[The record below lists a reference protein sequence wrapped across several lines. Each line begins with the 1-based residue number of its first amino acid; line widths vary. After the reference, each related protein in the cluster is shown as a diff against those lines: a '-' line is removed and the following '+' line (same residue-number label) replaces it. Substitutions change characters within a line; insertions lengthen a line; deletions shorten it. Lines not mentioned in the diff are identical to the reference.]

1 MAPPDA
7 PRASPARVFFAL
19 WPDEATASRLFCLS
33 SDAHAACKGR
43 RMRRD
48 TIHLTLAFIG
58 DVPPERLAQLLAV
71 GDRVPPAAFTLRIDR
86 IAGWRHNRII
96 WAGADSAPEPLTSLV
111 ERLNAALAEA
121 DFPVE
126 QRKFAPH
133 VTLLR
138 KAEGELPR
146 EEIVPP
152 IDWRVRGFSL
162 IESLRS
168 HEGAQYVPLRT
179 WIAR

>member
-1 MAPPDA
+1 M
-7 PRASPARVFFAL
+7 ASPDTPRESAARVFFAL
-19 WPDEATASRLFCLS
+19 WPDEATARSLFRLS
-33 SDAHAACKGR
+33 AEAHAACKGR

-58 DVPPERLAQLLAV
+58 DVAHERLPQLMAV
-71 GDRVPPAAFTLRIDR
+71 GDRVVPAAFTLRLDR
-86 IAGWRHNRII
+86 IAGWRHNRIV
-96 WAGADSAPEPLTSLV
+96 WAGTDSTPEPLTGLV
-111 ERLNAALAEA
+111 EYLNAALAEA
-121 DFPVE
+121 GFPVE

-146 EEIVPP
+146 GEIAPP
-152 IDWRVRGFSL
+152 IDWQVRSFSL
-162 IESLRS
+162 MESVRS

-179 WIAR
+179 WIAT

>member
-1 MAPPDA
+1 MAQPDA

-19 WPDEATASRLFCLS
+19 WPDEATARGLFRLS
-33 SDAHAACKGR
+33 ADAYAACKGR
-43 RMRRD
+43 RMRQD

-58 DVPPERLAQLLAV
+58 DVAQERLPQLMAV
-71 GDRVPPAAFTLRIDR
+71 GDRVVPFTLRLDR
-86 IAGWRHNRII
+86 LAGWRHNRIV
-96 WAGADSAPEPLTSLV
+96 WAGTDSTPEPLTGVV
-111 ERLNAALAEA
+111 ERLNVALTEA
-121 DFPVE
+121 GFPVE

-146 EEIVPP
+146 GEIAPP
-152 IDWRVRGFSL
+152 VEWQVRGFSL
-162 IESLRS
+162 MESVRS

-179 WIAR
+179 WVAT